1 MICHWS
7 GASAI
12 CLEWLACEFRNP
24 LVSTFPE
31 LTLQVFAFKKQTN
44 KKVVVVVGGRADYV
58 AELYPSAFK
67 IF

>member
-44 KKVVVVVGGRADYV
+44 KKVVVVGGRADYV

>member
-1 MICHWS
+1 MICHWWS

-44 KKVVVVVGGRADYV
+44 KKVVVVGG
-58 AELYPSAFK
+58 EG
-67 IF
+67 